1 MTRRSRNSGGAPGPR
16 GPGRCNAFTLVELLV
31 VIAIIAALAALLLPA
46 LSRAKESAR
55 ATQCLNNLRQLG
67 LAVRLYVDDNA
78 DEFPRSQH
86 SAFANGLMP
95 WERTVAPLLG
105 SSTTLWTNLLTGV
118 YHCPVDKKPAPWSY
132 GMNVYYELGP
142 DDDYAGKPQTWR
154 RARQVPKPAAT
165 IVFAENNSSADHIMA
180 HFWTAPSDA
189 EDVDSKRHRQ
199 KANYAFVD
207 GHSQLL
213 PFARTYAPPQVD
225 LWNPSLA
232 Q

>member
-1 MTRRSRNSGGAPGPR
+1 MTGIGKSGRAPSHS
-16 GPGRCNAFTLVELLV
+16 GPGDRLAFTLIELLV
-31 VIAIIAALAALLLPA
+31 VIATIALLAAMLLPA

-55 ATQCLNNLRQLG
+55 GTQCLSNLRQLG
-67 LAVRLYVDDNA
+67 FAVRLYTDDNA

-95 WERTVAPLLG
+95 WERTIAPLLG
-105 SSTTLWTNLLTGV
+105 SSTALWTNLLTGV
-118 YHCPVDKKPAPWSY
+118 YRCPADKKTAPWSY
-132 GMNVYYELGP
+132 GLSVYYELGP
-142 DDDYAGKPQTWR
+142 DDDYTGKPRTWR
-154 RARQVPKPAAT
+154 RVTQLPKPAAT
-165 IVFAENNSSADHIMA
+165 ILFAENNSSADHIMA
-180 HFWTAPSDA
+180 HFWMAPRDA

-199 KANYAFVD
+199 KANYAFAD